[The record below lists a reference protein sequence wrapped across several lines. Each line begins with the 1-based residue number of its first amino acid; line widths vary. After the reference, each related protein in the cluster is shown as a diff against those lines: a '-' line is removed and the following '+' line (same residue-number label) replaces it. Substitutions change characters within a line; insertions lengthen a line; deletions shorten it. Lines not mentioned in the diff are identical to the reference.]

1 MGYPSWFNMGAIR
14 YFEKNL
20 LQYSETP
27 LKCLQ
32 LGAYTGDATEWLF
45 SKVLLHPDSTLIDV
59 DTWEGSDEPEHKTFN
74 WASLESVYLAKH
86 QDKINSGK
94 LKTFKGTTDS
104 FFESSEGSQ
113 LFDFIYVDA
122 DHEAASVLKDGL
134 NSIYRLKVGGIIAFD
149 DYVWSARKGA
159 WADPKSAIDAILVCY
174 SHKFK
179 VIDIGLQVW
188 LQKIED
194 LK

>member
-1 MGYPSWFNMGAIR
+1 MQYPNWFNMGARR

-20 LQYSETP
+20 LQYSNTP
-27 LKCLQ
+27 LRCLQ
-32 LGAYTGDATEWLF
+32 LGAYTGDATEWLL
-45 SKVLLHPDSTLIDV
+45 SEALLHQDSTLVDV
-59 DTWEGSDEPEHKTFN
+59 DTWEGSDESVHKTFD
-74 WASLESVYLAKH
+74 WASVESVYLAKH

-104 FFESSEGSQ
+104 FFESDEANE

-149 DYVWSARKGA
+149 DYIWSAKKGA
-159 WADPKSAIDAILVCY
+159 WADPKPAIDAILICY
-174 SHKFK
+174 SHKFN
-179 VIDIGLQVW
+179 VIDVGLQVW

>member
-1 MGYPSWFNMGAIR
+1 MGYPSWFNMGAIK

-20 LQYSETP
+20 LQYSEIP

-32 LGAYTGDATEWLF
+32 LGAYTGDATEWLL
-45 SKVLLHPDSTLIDV
+45 SKALLHPDSTLIDV
-59 DTWEGSDEPEHKTFN
+59 DTWEGSNEPEHKTFD
-74 WASLESVYLAKH
+74 WASVESVYLTKH
-86 QDKINSGK
+86 QDKIDSGK

-104 FFESSEGSQ
+104 FFESSEGEQ

-149 DYVWSARKGA
+149 DYVWSARKA
-159 WADPKSAIDAILVCY
+159 PWADPKPAIDAILVCY

>member
-1 MGYPSWFNMGAIR
+1 MQYPNWFNRGAR
-14 YFEKNL
+14 GYFEKNL
-20 LQYSETP
+20 LQYSNTP
-27 LKCLQ
+27 LRCLQ
-32 LGAYTGDATEWLF
+32 LGAYTGDATEWLL
-45 SKVLLHPDSTLIDV
+45 SEALLHQDSTLIDV
-59 DTWEGSDEPEHKTFN
+59 DTWEGSDELVHKTFD
-74 WASLESVYLAKH
+74 WASVESVYLAKH

-94 LKTFKGTTDS
+94 LKAFKGTTDS
-104 FFESSEGSQ
+104 FFESDEANE

-149 DYVWSARKGA
+149 DYIWSAKKGV
-159 WADPKSAIDAILVCY
+159 WADPKPAIDAILVCY
-174 SHKFK
+174 SHKFN
-179 VIDIGLQVW
+179 VIDVGLQVW

>member
-1 MGYPSWFNMGAIR
+1 MEYPNWFNAGAR
-14 YFEKNL
+14 KYFEKNL

-27 LKCLQ
+27 LRCLQ

-45 SKVLLHPDSTLIDV
+45 SKALLHPDSTLTDV
-59 DTWEGSDEPEHKTFN
+59 DTWEGSNEAVHKTFDWN
-74 WASLESVYLAKH
+74 SVESVYLAKH
-86 QDKINSGK
+86 QDKIDSGK

-104 FFESSEGSQ
+104 FFESGEGNEP
-113 LFDFIYVDA
+113 FDFIYVDA

-134 NSIYRLKVGGIIAFD
+134 NAIYRLKVGGIIAFD
-149 DYVWSARKGA
+149 DYIWSAKKGA
-159 WADPKSAIDAILVCY
+159 WADPKPAIDAIMTCY

>member
-1 MGYPSWFNMGAIR
+1 
-14 YFEKNL
+14 
-20 LQYSETP
+20 
-27 LKCLQ
+27 
-32 LGAYTGDATEWLF
+32 
-45 SKVLLHPDSTLIDV
+45 LIDV

-74 WASLESVYLAKH
+74 WESVESVYLTKH
-86 QDKINSGK
+86 QDKIDSGK
-94 LKTFKGTTDS
+94 LKTFKGTTDN
-104 FFESSEGSQ
+104 FFESGLGDQ

-159 WADPKSAIDAILVCY
+159 WADPKPAIDAILVCY

>member
-1 MGYPSWFNMGAIR
+1 MGAIK

-20 LQYSETP
+20 LQYSEIP

-32 LGAYTGDATEWLF
+32 LGAYTGDATEWLL
-45 SKVLLHPDSTLIDV
+45 SKALLHPDSTLIDV
-59 DTWEGSDEPEHKTFN
+59 DTWEGSDEPEHKTFD
-74 WASLESVYLAKH
+74 WASVESVYLAKH
-86 QDKINSGK
+86 QDKIDSGK

-104 FFESSEGSQ
+104 FFESSEGEQ

>member
-1 MGYPSWFNMGAIR
+1 MGYPSWFNTGAVR

-45 SKVLLHPDSTLIDV
+45 SKALLHPDSTLIDV
-59 DTWEGSDEPEHKTFN
+59 DTWEGSDEPEHKTFD
-74 WASLESVYLAKH
+74 WASVESVYLAKH
-86 QDKINSGK
+86 QDKIDSGK

-104 FFESSEGSQ
+104 FFESSEGKQ

-159 WADPKSAIDAILVCY
+159 WADPKPAIDAILVCY

-188 LQKIED
+188 LQKIKD

>member
-1 MGYPSWFNMGAIR
+1 MKYPNWFNRGAIR

-32 LGAYTGDATEWLF
+32 LGAYTGDATEWLL
-45 SKVLLHPDSTLIDV
+45 SKALLHPDSTLIDV
-59 DTWEGSDEPEHKTFN
+59 DTWEGSDEPEHKTFD
-74 WASLESVYLAKH
+74 WASVESVYLAKH
-86 QDKINSGK
+86 QDKIDSGK
-94 LKTFKGTTDS
+94 LKAFKGTTDS
-104 FFESSEGSQ
+104 FFESSEGEQ